1 MVIGAGAGGLVT
13 AAGAAG
19 VGARVAIIEEHL
31 MGGDCLNVGCV
42 PSKALV
48 RCARA
53 AHEVSLTPLDKVCTC
68 LIIRMRHQQVVWS
81 HGGLLLQRVCVCVCL
96 CVSVSLSL
104 SLCVCVRACAHVIIS
119 CNKYVASWLG
129 MPSANLVHSYVS
141 LTGPSLSQLQ
151 LSCLF
156 RLFWQH
162 TKFELQTLAY
172 RRH

>member
-1 MVIGAGAGGLVT
+1 MV
-13 AAGAAG
+13 
-19 VGARVAIIEEHL
+19 
-31 MGGDCLNVGCV
+31 DCCCSVCV
-42 PSKALV
+42 S
-48 RCARA
+48 
-53 AHEVSLTPLDKVCTC
+53 VS
-68 LIIRMRHQQVVWS
+68 
-81 HGGLLLQRVCVCVCL
+81 VCVCL
-96 CVSVSLSL
+96 SVSLSL
-104 SLCVCVRACAHVIIS
+104 SLCVCVCVCVRACAHVIIS